1 MRKSNQKKSYSPNSD
16 INFIIPS
23 HEEVEFKDIAKFLDI
38 QMQDNIKKKLED
50 INEEVE
56 NLGKV
61 CDKLYKESSEE
72 YKTIINKEREDLD
85 NNVKKYIYN
94 LKDNLIGLKNRI
106 NYDYKG
112 TFLEINERLNKVSG
126 QLNNSTKHS
135 ILLKNKIHF
144 LEEDCIFLKKQ
155 IEDIKDMN
163 IYLKYKL
170 KLFLGEIEDNNN
182 EKEKEKKE
190 NKKLKNE
197 DVKNIINHTNNNI
210 NKNSSKNKKIE
221 KEKTINNDSSA
232 KKNVNTVEDKLYLTA
247 TKNFANS
254 NHKKK
259 YIKNNEFDEVEYL
272 NSKLNLEEAQLI
284 NYIQHEK
291 DKNSKLTEIYNKLYS
306 KIKNPHFSYL
316 SELIDNY
323 NSINASKTLEKNNN
337 ISQNSVNNKSYMQS
351 IHSSTLSNSVSMIEN
366 KKFYTSENP
375 GHGYIDRKENKEII
389 LNFLESIEAKKVI
402 YKLLY
407 GD

>member
-1 MRKSNQKKSYSPNSD
+1 MRKSNQKKYNSPNSH

-144 LEEDCIFLKKQ
+144 LEEDITFLKKQ

-170 KLFLGEIEDNNN
+170 KLFLGEIDDNNN

-247 TKNFANS
+247 TKNFAN

>member
-1 MRKSNQKKSYSPNSD
+1 MRRYTQNQPIVLKSD
-16 INFIIPS
+16 LNFLIPV
-23 HEEVEFKDIAKFLDI
+23 HEEVEFKDIAKYLDI
-38 QMQDNIKKKLED
+38 QMQDSIKKKLED

-61 CDKLYKESSEE
+61 CDKLYKKSAEE
-72 YKTIINKEREDLD
+72 YKAIIKKEREDLD
-85 NNVKKYIYN
+85 KDVKKYIYN
-94 LKDNLIGLKNRI
+94 LKDNLIGLKNKI

-112 TFLEINERLNKVSG
+112 SFLEVNEKLNKISNE
-126 QLNNSTKHS
+126 LNSSTKQS
-135 ILLKNKIHF
+135 VLLKSKIDFLKEDCSF
-144 LEEDCIFLKKQ
+144 LEKQ

-170 KLFLGEIEDNNN
+170 KLFLGEIQEEPKNKNDKKNKNSDKKVIKNDKQNIQKKTSN
-182 EKEKEKKE
+182 EE
-190 NKKLKNE
+190 NKKIQKEKTSNNE
-197 DVKNIINHTNNNI
+197 SSGSKKNII
-210 NKNSSKNKKIE
+210 
-221 KEKTINNDSSA
+221 
-232 KKNVNTVEDKLYLTA
+232 EDKLYLTA
-247 TKNFANS
+247 TKNFVNK

-272 NSKLNLEEAQLI
+272 NSKLDLEEAQLI

-291 DKNSKLTEIYNKLYS
+291 DKNSKLTEIYNNLSLKT
-306 KIKNPHFSYL
+306 KNPQFSYL
-316 SELIDNY
+316 SNLIENY
-323 NSINASKTLEKNNN
+323 NSINSSKVLEKNN

-351 IHSSTLSNSVSMIEN
+351 IQSSTLSNSVSLGNN

-389 LNFLESIEAKKVI
+389 LNFLESLEAKEII
-402 YKLLY
+402 YKILY

>member
-1 MRKSNQKKSYSPNSD
+1 MRKSNQKKYNSPNSH

-144 LEEDCIFLKKQ
+144 LEEDITFLKKQ

-170 KLFLGEIEDNNN
+170 KLFLGEIDDNNN
-182 EKEKEKKE
+182 EKEKKE

-197 DVKNIINHTNNNI
+197 DVKNIINNTNI

-247 TKNFANS
+247 TKNFAN